1 MRQVRRLVEV
11 VAQEV
16 EGRRRIP
23 LRGAYKA
30 SQHTAVAADDEG
42 GRQALE
48 SKAAPQLAL
57 GVQVDRQVLEIEAR
71 EERIDHRSEEHT
83 SELQSLIRTSYAV
96 FCLQK
101 KKKNRPKLENR
112 RTKAQKKTGKK
123 VSRTCKQ

>member
-71 EERIDHRSEEHT
+71 EERTDHRLAAAVLRDRQDSEPPVRQGQMQA
-83 SELQSLIRTSYAV
+83 LQR
-96 FCLQK
+96 
-101 KKKNRPKLENR
+101 RPLLPAGAAPGGTDVEER
-112 RTKAQKKTGKK
+112 RSAG
-123 VSRTCKQ
+123 

>member
-23 LRGAYKA
+23 LRGDYKA

-71 EERIDHRSEEHT
+71 EESIDHRLAAARLRGRQDREPPRSAE
-83 SELQSLIRTSYAV
+83 
-96 FCLQK
+96 
-101 KKKNRPKLENR
+101 R
-112 RTKAQKKTGKK
+112 RVGPE
-123 VSRTCKQ
+123 V